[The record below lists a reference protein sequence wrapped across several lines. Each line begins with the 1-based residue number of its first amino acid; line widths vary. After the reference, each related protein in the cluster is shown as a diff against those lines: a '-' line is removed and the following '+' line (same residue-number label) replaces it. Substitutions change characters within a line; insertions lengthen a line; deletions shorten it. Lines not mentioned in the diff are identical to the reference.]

1 MLNYRLHFNLWKNW
15 RDIRIVIEV
24 LAITTQINIRAM
36 FFIHILLLLWRLYEL
51 FNGFPLMIEAY
62 FYSSFRFLWV
72 SLLQNVLASTFIWF
86 REFLI
91 RALFYGRFDFLLQ
104 PFFVDEI
111 TERNA
116 GLLFLRL
123 IWIFIGWIFKLRIYL
138 VVLIV
143 VLMPFF

>member
-1 MLNYRLHFNLWKNW
+1 MLNYWLHFNLWKNW

-24 LAITTQINIRAM
+24 LAITTQINIRAV
-36 FFIHILLLLWRLYEL
+36 FFIHILLLLRRLYEL

-104 PFFVDEI
+104 PFLVDEI